1 MMTPHPVFADA
12 PVTIFE
18 KMSGL
23 AREYGAINL
32 GQGFPEDPGPLALR
46 ERAAEAAV
54 HGWNQYAPS
63 RGLPELRQAVAE
75 HYNRLQNTNLTAD
88 QVLVTSG
95 ATEAIAAAI
104 MAWVQAGDEV
114 IVFEPAYDAYRPLI
128 ERAGGIV
135 KPVRLQPPHWQFT
148 AQMLAEA
155 ISPRTRAVLF
165 NNPMNPAAKM
175 FDAQELAVLAK
186 ACVAHDLVVI
196 SDEVWE
202 HVRLTDAA
210 HIPLSRLEGMAERT
224 IKIGSAGKMFGL
236 TGWKIGFVGAPN
248 PLLDPVA
255 RAHQF
260 LTFATPPLLQTAV
273 AEGLGWPRSWYDEM
287 AADMARRCDYLRQA
301 LSAEGYVCLDSHGTY
316 FLNIDLAASGIDL
329 GDEDFCETI
338 VKSFGVAAIPV
349 SAFMSDQSRVSGQE
363 HIVRLCFA
371 KPETVLAEAAT
382 RLGQARKKL
391 SGR

>member
-46 ERAAEAAV
+46 ERAAHAAL

-75 HYNRLQNTNLTAD
+75 HYNRMQGTDLTTD

-95 ATEAIAAAI
+95 ATEAIAAAV
-104 MAWVQAGDEV
+104 MAWVRSGDEV
-114 IVFEPAYDAYRPLI
+114 IVFEPAYDAYRPLV

-135 KPVRLQPPHWQFT
+135 KPVRLEPPHWQIT
-148 AQMLAEA
+148 AQMLDQA
-155 ISPRTRAVLF
+155 IGPRTRAILF
-165 NNPMNPAAKM
+165 NNPMNPATKM
-175 FDAQELAVLAK
+175 FGADELAALAK

-202 HVRLTDAA
+202 HVRLTDRA
-210 HIPLSRLEGMAERT
+210 HIPLATIEGMCERT

-236 TGWKIGFVGAPN
+236 TGWKVGF
-248 PLLDPVA
+248 
-255 RAHQF
+255 
-260 LTFATPPLLQTAV
+260 
-273 AEGLGWPRSWYDEM
+273 
-287 AADMARRCDYLRQA
+287 
-301 LSAEGYVCLDSHGTY
+301 
-316 FLNIDLAASGIDL
+316 
-329 GDEDFCETI
+329 
-338 VKSFGVAAIPV
+338 
-349 SAFMSDQSRVSGQE
+349 
-363 HIVRLCFA
+363 
-371 KPETVLAEAAT
+371 
-382 RLGQARKKL
+382 
-391 SGR
+391 

>member
-46 ERAAEAAV
+46 ERAAHAAL

-75 HYNRLQNTNLTAD
+75 HYNRMQGTDLTTD

-95 ATEAIAAAI
+95 ATEAIAAAV
-104 MAWVQAGDEV
+104 MAWVRSGDEV
-114 IVFEPAYDAYRPLI
+114 IVFEPAYDAYRPLV

-135 KPVRLQPPHWQFT
+135 KPVRLEPPHWQIT
-148 AQMLAEA
+148 AQMLDQA
-155 ISPRTRAVLF
+155 IGPRTRAILF
-165 NNPMNPAAKM
+165 NNPMNPATKM
-175 FDAQELAVLAK
+175 FGADELAALAK

-202 HVRLTDAA
+202 HVRLTDRA
-210 HIPLSRLEGMAERT
+210 HIPLATIEGMCERT

-236 TGWKIGFVGAPN
+236 TGWKVGFACAVPH
-248 PLLDPVA
+248 LLDPVA

-260 LTFATPPLLQTAV
+260 LTFSTPPLLQTAV
-273 AEGLGWPRSWYDEM
+273 AEGLGWDGQWYVQMAQEM
-287 AADMARRCDYLRQA
+287 AARCEYLRQA
-301 LSAEGYVCLDSHGTY
+301 LMAQGYVCLDSHGTY
-316 FLNIDLAASGIDL
+316 FLNVDLQASGITM
-329 GDEDFCETI
+329 GDADFCEAI
-338 VKSFGVAAIPV
+338 VREFGVAAIPV
-349 SAFMSDQSRVSGQE
+349 SAFVSDAEQGR
-363 HIVRLCFA
+363 IVRLCFA
-371 KPETVLAEAAT
+371 KPETVLDEAAR
-382 RLGQARKKL
+382 RLGQARIILAK
-391 SGR
+391 R

>member
-1 MMTPHPVFADA
+1 MMTPHSVFAEA

-46 ERAAEAAV
+46 ERAAQAAV

-75 HYNRLQNTNLTAD
+75 HYNRLQGTALTTD
-88 QVLVTSG
+88 QVIITSG
-95 ATEAIAAAI
+95 ATEAIAAAV
-104 MAWVQAGDEV
+104 MAWVRSGDEV

-135 KPVRLQPPHWQFT
+135 KPIRLEPPHWQIT
-148 AQMLAEA
+148 AQMLDQA
-155 ISPRTRAVLF
+155 IGPKTRAVLF

-175 FDAQELAVLAK
+175 FGADELAALAK

-202 HVRLTDAA
+202 HVRLTDRA
-210 HIPLSRLEGMAERT
+210 HIPLTTIEGMRERT

-236 TGWKIGFVGAPN
+236 TGWKVGFVCAEAH
-248 PLLDPVA
+248 LLDPVA

-273 AEGLGWPRSWYDEM
+273 AEGLAWDGAWYAQM
-287 AADMARRCDYLRQA
+287 VQDMAERCDYLRQA
-301 LSAEGYVCLDSHGTY
+301 LVVQGYVCLDSHGTY
-316 FLNIDLAASGIDL
+316 FLNVDLAASGIAM
-329 GDEDFCETI
+329 GDADFCEAI
-338 VKSFGVAAIPV
+338 VREFGVAAIPV
-349 SAFMSDQSRVSGQE
+349 SAFVSDAGQGN
-363 HIVRLCFA
+363 IVRLCFA
-371 KPETVLAEAAT
+371 KPETVLAEAAK
-382 RLGQARKKL
+382 RLGQARQIL
-391 SGR
+391 AGR

>member
-1 MMTPHPVFADA
+1 MMTPHSVFAEA

-46 ERAAEAAV
+46 ERAAQAAV

-75 HYNRLQNTNLTAD
+75 HYNRLQGTALTTD
-88 QVLVTSG
+88 QVIITSG
-95 ATEAIAAAI
+95 ATEAIAAAV
-104 MAWVQAGDEV
+104 MAWVRSGDEV

-135 KPVRLQPPHWQFT
+135 RSIRLEPPHWQIT
-148 AQMLAEA
+148 AQMLDQA
-155 ISPRTRAVLF
+155 IGPKTRAVLF

-175 FDAQELAVLAK
+175 FGADELAALAK

-202 HVRLTDAA
+202 HVRLTDRA
-210 HIPLSRLEGMAERT
+210 HIPLATIEGMRERT

-236 TGWKIGFVGAPN
+236 TGWKVGFVCAEPH
-248 PLLDPVA
+248 LLDPVA

-273 AEGLGWPRSWYDEM
+273 AEGLAWDGAWYAQM
-287 AADMARRCDYLRQA
+287 AQDMAERCDYLRQA
-301 LSAEGYVCLDSHGTY
+301 LVVQGYVCLDSHGTY
-316 FLNIDLAASGIDL
+316 FLNVDLAASGIAM
-329 GDEDFCETI
+329 GDADFCEAI
-338 VKSFGVAAIPV
+338 VREFGVAAIPV
-349 SAFMSDQSRVSGQE
+349 SAFVSDAGQGD
-363 HIVRLCFA
+363 IVRLCFA
-371 KPETVLAEAAT
+371 KPETVLVEAAK
-382 RLGQARKKL
+382 RLGQARQIL
-391 SGR
+391 AGR

>member
-1 MMTPHPVFADA
+1 MMTPHSVFAEA

-46 ERAAEAAV
+46 ERAAQAAV

-75 HYNRLQNTNLTAD
+75 HYNRMQGAALTTD
-88 QVLVTSG
+88 QVIITSG
-95 ATEAIAAAI
+95 ATEAIAAAV
-104 MAWVQAGDEV
+104 MAWVRSGDEV

-135 KPVRLQPPHWQFT
+135 KPIRLEPPHWQIT
-148 AQMLAEA
+148 AQMLDQA
-155 ISPRTRAVLF
+155 IGPKTRAVLF

-175 FDAQELAVLAK
+175 FGADELAALAK
-186 ACVAHDLVVI
+186 ACVSHDLVVI

-202 HVRLTDAA
+202 HVRLTDRA
-210 HIPLSRLEGMAERT
+210 HIPLATIEGMRERT

-236 TGWKIGFVGAPN
+236 TGWKVGFVCAEPH
-248 PLLDPVA
+248 LLDPVA

-260 LTFATPPLLQTAV
+260 LTFATPALLQTAV
-273 AEGLGWPRSWYDEM
+273 AEGLAWDGAWYAQM
-287 AADMARRCDYLRQA
+287 AQDMAERCDYLRQA
-301 LSAEGYVCLDSHGTY
+301 LMAKGYVCLDSHGTY
-316 FLNIDLAASGIDL
+316 FLNVDLAASGIAM
-329 GDEDFCETI
+329 GDADFCEAI
-338 VKSFGVAAIPV
+338 VREFGVAAIPV
-349 SAFMSDQSRVSGQE
+349 SAFVSDAGQGN
-363 HIVRLCFA
+363 IVRLCFA
-371 KPETVLAEAAT
+371 KPETVLAEAAK
-382 RLGQARKKL
+382 RLGQARQIL
-391 SGR
+391 AGR

>member
-1 MMTPHPVFADA
+1 MMTPHSVFAEA

-46 ERAAEAAV
+46 ERAAQAAV

-75 HYNRLQNTNLTAD
+75 HYNRLQGTALTTD
-88 QVLVTSG
+88 QVIITSG
-95 ATEAIAAAI
+95 ATEAIAAAV
-104 MAWVQAGDEV
+104 MAWVRSGDEV

-135 KPVRLQPPHWQFT
+135 KPIRLEPPHWQIT
-148 AQMLAEA
+148 AQMLDQA
-155 ISPRTRAVLF
+155 IGPKTRAVLF

-175 FDAQELAVLAK
+175 FGADELAALAK

-202 HVRLTDAA
+202 HVRLTDRA
-210 HIPLSRLEGMAERT
+210 HIPLATIEGMRERT

-236 TGWKIGFVGAPN
+236 TGWKVGFVCAEPH
-248 PLLDPVA
+248 LLDPVA

-273 AEGLGWPRSWYDEM
+273 AEGLAWDGAWYAQM
-287 AADMARRCDYLRQA
+287 AQDMAERCDYLRQA
-301 LSAEGYVCLDSHGTY
+301 LVAQGYVCLDSHGTY
-316 FLNIDLAASGIDL
+316 FLNVDLAASGIAM
-329 GDEDFCETI
+329 GDADFCEAI
-338 VKSFGVAAIPV
+338 VREFGVAAIPV
-349 SAFMSDQSRVSGQE
+349 SAFVSDAGQGD
-363 HIVRLCFA
+363 IVRLCFA
-371 KPETVLAEAAT
+371 KPETVLAEAAK
-382 RLGQARKKL
+382 RLGQARQIL
-391 SGR
+391 AGR

>member
-1 MMTPHPVFADA
+1 MMTPHSVFAEA

-46 ERAAEAAV
+46 ERAAQAAV

-75 HYNRLQNTNLTAD
+75 HYNRLQGTDLTSG
-88 QVLVTSG
+88 QVIITSG
-95 ATEAIAAAI
+95 ATEAIAASI
-104 MAWVQAGDEV
+104 MAWVRCGDEV
-114 IVFEPAYDAYRPLI
+114 IIFEPAYDAYRPLI
-128 ERAGGIV
+128 ERAGGVV
-135 KPVRLQPPHWQFT
+135 KPIRLEPPHWQIT
-148 AQMLAEA
+148 AQMLDQA
-155 ISPRTRAVLF
+155 IGPKTRAVLF

-175 FDAQELAVLAK
+175 FGADELAALAK

-202 HVRLTDAA
+202 HVRLTDRA
-210 HIPLSRLEGMAERT
+210 HIPLATIEGMRERT

-236 TGWKIGFVGAPN
+236 TGWKVGFVCAEPH
-248 PLLDPVA
+248 LLDPVA

-273 AEGLGWPRSWYDEM
+273 AEGLAWDGAWYAQM
-287 AADMARRCDYLRQA
+287 AQDMAERCDYLRQA
-301 LSAEGYVCLDSHGTY
+301 LVAQGYVCLDSHGTY
-316 FLNIDLAASGIDL
+316 FLNADLAASGIAM
-329 GDEDFCETI
+329 GDADFCEAI
-338 VKSFGVAAIPV
+338 VREFGVAAIPV
-349 SAFMSDQSRVSGQE
+349 SAFVSDAGQGD
-363 HIVRLCFA
+363 IVRLCFA
-371 KPETVLAEAAT
+371 KPETVLAEAAK
-382 RLGQARKKL
+382 RLGQARQIL
-391 SGR
+391 AGR

>member
-1 MMTPHPVFADA
+1 MMTPHSVFAEA
-12 PVTIFE
+12 SVTIFE

-32 GQGFPEDPGPLALR
+32 GQGFPEDPSPLALR
-46 ERAAEAAV
+46 ERAAQAAV

-75 HYNRLQNTNLTAD
+75 HYNRMQGAALTTD
-88 QVLVTSG
+88 QVIITSG
-95 ATEAIAAAI
+95 ATEAIAAAV
-104 MAWVQAGDEV
+104 MAWVRSGDEV

-135 KPVRLQPPHWQFT
+135 KPIRLEPPHWQIT
-148 AQMLAEA
+148 AQMLEQA
-155 ISPRTRAVLF
+155 IGPKTRAVLF

-175 FDAQELAVLAK
+175 FGADELALLAK

-202 HVRLTDAA
+202 HVRLTDRA
-210 HIPLSRLEGMAERT
+210 HVPLAMIEGMRERT

-236 TGWKIGFVGAPN
+236 TGWKVGFVCAEPH
-248 PLLDPVA
+248 LLDPVA

-273 AEGLGWPRSWYDEM
+273 AEGLAWDGAWYAQM
-287 AADMARRCDYLRQA
+287 AQDMADRCDYLRQA
-301 LSAEGYVCLDSHGTY
+301 LVAQSYVCLDSHGTY
-316 FLNIDLAASGIDL
+316 FLNVDLAASGIAM
-329 GDEDFCETI
+329 GDADFCEAI
-338 VKSFGVAAIPV
+338 VREFGVAAIPV
-349 SAFMSDQSRVSGQE
+349 SAFVSGEDQGR
-363 HIVRLCFA
+363 IVRLCFA
-371 KPETVLAEAAT
+371 KPETVLAEAAM
-382 RLGQARKKL
+382 RLGQARQIL
-391 SGR
+391 AGR